1 MRGRTLDWLVG
12 KWQWP
17 YAALFAA
24 GFLALATP
32 LVIRFAGWPIGLV
45 FLQLPIYMLHQYEE
59 HAGDRS
65 AVLEEIERSWERQ
78 ARRPTAEEI
87 DAWIEVGRQDPR
99 SE

>member
-1 MRGRTLDWLVG
+1 MVAMATLTIRNVPQRVVRRLKALAKRQNISMEQAVRTLL
-12 KWQWP
+12 
-17 YAALFAA
+17 
-24 GFLALATP
+24 
-32 LVIRFAGWPIGLV
+32 
-45 FLQLPIYMLHQYEE
+45 EE